1 MRGSAWRYATRLL
14 APRSLHSV
22 AGCNGGGQA
31 AGGHSRGQVSIS
43 AATPGAGLRPGA
55 GLPPLPA

>member
-14 APRSLHSV
+14 APRSLHSA

-31 AGGHSRGQVSIS
+31 TGGHSRGQVSIS

-55 GLPPLPA
+55 